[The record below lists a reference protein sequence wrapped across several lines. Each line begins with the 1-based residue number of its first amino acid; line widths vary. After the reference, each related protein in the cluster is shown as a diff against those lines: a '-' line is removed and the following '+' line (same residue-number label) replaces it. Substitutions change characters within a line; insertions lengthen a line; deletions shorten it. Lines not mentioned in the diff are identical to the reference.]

1 MKKQD
6 LFVVSYVINII
17 LFFATI
23 MLMIVGMSPKIGGV
37 ILCVAICMIMITFVI
52 ETDS

>member
-6 LFVVSYVINII
+6 WFVISYVINII
-17 LFFATI
+17 LFFVAI
-23 MLMIVGMSPKIGGV
+23 MFMIVGLPTQIGQIV
-37 ILCVAICMIMITFVI
+37 ICFSMAMILITFVI

>member
-6 LFVVSYVINII
+6 WFVISYVINII
-17 LFFATI
+17 LFFVSI
-23 MLMIVGMSPKIGGV
+23 MFMIVGLPQQIGQIIICFSMAM
-37 ILCVAICMIMITFVI
+37 ILITFVI